1 MYKVEMT
8 NNNKY
13 ELELKRANVVI
24 GSGETVEPVWGT
36 ITGDI
41 TQQKDLQ
48 QELAG
53 IKESIPDTT
62 QINQDINHLKEE
74 KADKSEIP
82 DVSGLITKTELSSSL
97 NGKADKANVYTK
109 EEVDN
114 KISIS
119 TGAVWGS
126 ITGTISQQKDL
137 QQELTSIKE
146 SIPNLTE
153 VQQDIANLETAKADK
168 SEIPDITGLATKTE
182 LTDGLATKADTSF
195 LLELATKQELES
207 KADSADVYTKD
218 EVNQK
223 IDDAITGGEID
234 LSNYYTK
241 AETYSRKE
249 IDDKIPKL
257 ERKDF

>member
-109 EEVDN
+109 EEV
-114 KISIS
+114 
-119 TGAVWGS
+119 
-126 ITGTISQQKDL
+126 
-137 QQELTSIKE
+137 
-146 SIPNLTE
+146 
-153 VQQDIANLETAKADK
+153 
-168 SEIPDITGLATKTE
+168 
-182 LTDGLATKADTSF
+182 
-195 LLELATKQELES
+195 
-207 KADSADVYTKD
+207 
-218 EVNQK
+218 NQK